1 VGETAQQFLLR
12 SHEMS
17 SGPPS
22 DHNTVVREPTVVT
35 TLRALEDMG
44 RQPACLVVIHGDN
57 IGHKYDL
64 DVKVLTIGRGRDND
78 ICVNHRSV
86 SRNHSEVHVDE
97 HGAQLRDLQSTNGT
111 LVNDQPVGTV
121 YLRDGDRI
129 KVGRTVLKFISGS
142 NVEAAYHQQVY
153 TMTRYDSLTGVY
165 NRRSFDERIADE
177 VERSHRYGRPL
188 ALVMFDI
195 DHFKRCND
203 TYGHRGGDFV
213 LHGVAQL
220 VQERARKLDFVARYG
235 GEEFAVIISEFEPPY
250 ANLFAEDI
258 RRLIEGRPFEFEGN
272 VIAVAISVGL
282 VIWSPRFESSAQL
295 IEACDQCLYQAKA
308 SGRNRVVAAI
318 DDTTL
323 QDR

>member
-1 VGETAQQFLLR
+1 
-12 SHEMS
+12 MS
-17 SGPPS
+17 ESRAKH
-22 DHNTVVREPTVVT
+22 DETVVREPTVVT

-44 RQPACLVVIHGDN
+44 RQPACLVVILGDN

-64 DVKVLTIGRGRDND
+64 DCKMLTIGRGREND

-86 SRNHSEVHVDE
+86 SRRHVEVHVDE

-111 LVNDQPVGTV
+111 LVNDQPVGSV

-165 NRRSFDERIADE
+165 NRRSFDERIEDE
-177 VERSHRYGRPL
+177 VARAHRYGRPL
-188 ALVMFDI
+188 ALMMFDI
-195 DHFKRCND
+195 DHFKRIND

-213 LHGVAQL
+213 LHEVAQA
-220 VQERARKLDFVARYG
+220 VQQRVRKLDFVARYG
-235 GEEFAVIISEFEPPY
+235 GEEFAVILTEFDPPF
-250 ANLFAEDI
+250 ANVFAEDI
-258 RRLIEGRPFEFEGN
+258 RVLIQNHVLEFEGR
-272 VIAVAISVGL
+272 VIPVAISVGL
-282 VIWSPRFESSAQL
+282 VIWSPRFETAAQM
-295 IEACDQCLYQAKA
+295 IEATDQCLYQAKA
-308 SGRNRVVAAI
+308 GGRNRVVAAV
-318 DDTTL
+318 DDTTM

>member
-1 VGETAQQFLLR
+1 
-12 SHEMS
+12 MS
-17 SGPPS
+17 SSGSGPP
-22 DHNTVVREPTVVT
+22 NEGTAVVREPTVVT

-44 RQPACLVVIHGDN
+44 GQPACLVVIHGDN

-86 SRNHSEVHVDE
+86 SRNHVEVHVDE

-142 NVEAAYHQQVY
+142 NVEAAFHQQVF
-153 TMTRYDSLTGVY
+153 TMTRYDSLTGVH
-165 NRRSFDERIADE
+165 NRRSFDKHIEEE
-177 VERSHRYGRPL
+177 VERSQRYGRPL

-203 TYGHRGGDFV
+203 TYGHRGGDYV
-213 LHGVAQL
+213 LHEVAQL
-220 VQERARKLDFVARYG
+220 IQQLIRKHDFVGRYG
-235 GEEFAVIISEFEPPY
+235 GEEFAIVLSEFDPPY
-250 ANLFAEDI
+250 AHLLAEQA
-258 RRLIEGRPFEFEGN
+258 RELIQNHKFEFEGN
-272 VIAVAISVGL
+272 VIPVTISLGL
-282 VIWSPRFESSAQL
+282 VVWSPRFETAAQV
-295 IEACDQCLYQAKA
+295 IEAADQCLYQAKA
-308 SGRNRVVAAI
+308 SGRNRVVAAV

-323 QDR
+323 QEG

>member
-1 VGETAQQFLLR
+1 
-12 SHEMS
+12 MS
-17 SGPPS
+17 SGPN
-22 DHNTVVREPTVVT
+22 DHLTAVREPTVVT

-153 TMTRYDSLTGVY
+153 TMTRYDSLTGIY

-203 TYGHRGGDFV
+203 TYGHRGGDYV

-235 GEEFAVIISEFEPPY
+235 GEEFAIIITEFDPPY

-258 RRLIEGRPFEFEGN
+258 RVLVQNQHFEFEGH
-272 VIAVAISVGL
+272 VIPITISVGL
-282 VIWSPRFESSAQL
+282 VTWSPRFDGAGQL
-295 IEACDQCLYQAKA
+295 IEAADQCLYQAKA
-308 SGRNRVVAAI
+308 SGRNRVVAAV

-323 QDR
+323 QER